1 MPWNI
6 FSDWLPLSLVCW
18 CALAVLA
25 CITAAYLHYLNKQQ
39 EKKRVALGKPEKVI
53 DTSILSIE
61 DAAKVRTEIN
71 QREGVTIAKEL
82 LNIVDLPVLDER
94 KDLKSIATSH
104 N

>member
-1 MPWNI
+1 MPVPWSI
-6 FSDWLPLSLVCW
+6 FSNVLYLSLVCW

-71 QREGVTIAKEL
+71 QREGVTNDQAFD
-82 LNIVDLPVLDER
+82 DLMDWQNEDFVYVL
-94 KDLKSIATSH
+94 
-104 N
+104 